1 MSMLQVVSHCCRNQ
15 IRPPGNNPKDAA
27 WPKHCPRQA
36 LSSSVDQRAENSPI
50 SSNSLFYKLKSQ
62 PASRS
67 PPSSSRK
74 GEQHASI
81 SINGNEVERMEN
93 VKFPRL
99 TIMDK
104 LSGKYHVFVPLEN
117 YATTPLLPQR
127 AQEFWHGQCH
137 SDWAF
142 SATGAIE
149 GQCAKRHGNLVSL
162 SEQNLIDCK
171 KPSNGC
177 FLGTAL
183 NGFHQVI
190 DFQGINSEETY
201 PYTGKDTDYCRFQ
214 PDKIAAKITDYKWVW
229 GGEAALEQALRE
241 IGPMSVVINAS
252 LKSFQHYKGGVY
264 YDENCNGYVTDEVLV
279 VGFGTKDEMNYWLVK
294 KSWGT
299 DWGEDGYIKIAKDRG
314 NHCEIA
320 SFVRYPVV

>member
-1 MSMLQVVSHCCRNQ
+1 MTSSPTIDISPDPLTDSDLEMHCL
-15 IRPPGNNPKDAA
+15 G
-27 WPKHCPRQA
+27 
-36 LSSSVDQRAENSPI
+36 AEG
-50 SSNSLFYKLKSQ
+50 Q
-62 PASRS
+62 
-67 PPSSSRK
+67 
-74 GEQHASI
+74 
-81 SINGNEVERMEN
+81 
-93 VKFPRL
+93 
-99 TIMDK
+99 
-104 LSGKYHVFVPLEN
+104 
-117 YATTPLLPQR
+117 
-127 AQEFWHGQCH
+127 GQCH

-149 GQCAKRHGNLVSL
+149 GQWAKRHGNLVSL
-162 SEQNLIDCK
+162 SEQNL
-171 KPSNGC
+171 
-177 FLGTAL
+177 
-183 NGFHQVI
+183 I

-229 GGEAALEQALRE
+229 GGEAALEQAVRE

-279 VGFGTKDEMNYWLVK
+279 VGFGIEDGMNYWLVK
-294 KSWGT
+294 NSWGT